1 MQHGK
6 SSGKSS
12 LWAALGLAGLCACAE
27 ETGPGGPAGEPQ
39 APECAGVDA
48 PEPVT
53 VETTVSVVATG
64 PAARVGS
71 FSRQLSPYFIADGSG
86 LYWHDARGSVFAHH
100 PGEAGAVELLQWAEP
115 VEGELRES
123 FILGIAASAD
133 QIYVTNGYVP
143 TDVYE
148 LRGISDF
155 RGPSRLLA
163 VPKQGGPASL
173 VLETEDS
180 TLWPITVEGDRLI
193 VVAQGTGGLSYHQVN
208 LAEPEPRLERLP
220 VKGSWYIEPYFAG
233 DGLVWRVAERIVLTS
248 GFDEAEPRRITL
260 MAGEGFSVG
269 PGYVMTERLHSEGT
283 VAFIDTVDLQG
294 KSRTCTQVPSSA
306 PLIFLESFPAPL
318 HVYYFNWVPGD
329 DLADLAAHT
338 ELVQLELATGAL
350 TRLNLPGITV
360 QNIRIVGQD
369 AESLYVVNGDALLA
383 IQKP

>member
-6 SSGKSS
+6 S
-12 LWAALGLAGLCACAE
+12 LWATLGLAGLCACAE
-27 ETGPGGPAGEPQ
+27 ETGPGVPAGEPQ
-39 APECAGVDA
+39 APECAGVDV

-64 PAARVGS
+64 PAAPVGS

-133 QIYVTNGYVP
+133 QVYVTNGYP
-143 TDVYE
+143 TDVSD
-148 LRGISDF
+148 LRGIGDF

-193 VVAQGTGGLSYHQVN
+193 VMAQGTGGLSYHQVN

-220 VKGSWYIEPYFAG
+220 LKGSYEFDEPRFAG
-233 DGLVWRVAERIVLTS
+233 DGLVWHVAQRIVLTS

-260 MAGEGFSVG
+260 IGWEGFSVG
-269 PGYVMTERLHSEGT
+269 PGYVMTLRSNSEGT
-283 VAFIDTVDLQG
+283 VFIDTVDLQG
-294 KSRTCTQVPSSA
+294 KSRSCAQVPSSA
-306 PLIFLESFPAPL
+306 PLSFVESFPAPL
-318 HVYYFNWVPGD
+318 HVYYVNWVPGD
-329 DLADLAAHT
+329 DLAELAAHT

-360 QNIRIVGQD
+360 QNSIRIVGQD
-369 AESLYVVNGDALLA
+369 AESLYVVNGDTLLA